1 MINDILK
8 SLQEIVYPRY
18 CLLCHKKISERD
30 TNDLVCSECLEA
42 ITLNTPPFCQK
53 CGRKI
58 SGKYTARNIC
68 KDCIHTHF
76 YFDRA
81 WASCHYGDLVKE
93 MIHSFKYKN
102 KVGLSKQLS
111 GLMINFA
118 KDYYLPLSH
127 CDYAIPIPLSK
138 SKFREREFNQAQIL
152 ANDVA
157 GYFGITLMDDNLKRI
172 RNTPSQTELEEKE
185 RWQNIQ
191 GAFRLKEPNS
201 IRERM
206 LLLIDDVLTTGATV
220 SEAAKT
226 LKEAGAAVVFVLTI
240 AN

>member
-1 MINDILK
+1 
-8 SLQEIVYPRY
+8 
-18 CLLCHKKISERD
+18 
-30 TNDLVCSECLEA
+30 
-42 ITLNTPPFCQK
+42 
-53 CGRKI
+53 
-58 SGKYTARNIC
+58 
-68 KDCIHTHF
+68 
-76 YFDRA
+76 
-81 WASCHYGDLVKE
+81 
-93 MIHSFKYKN
+93 
-102 KVGLSKQLS
+102 
-111 GLMINFA
+111 MINFA